1 MKKISRRS
9 FVKAAGSAAVLSM
22 LAACGGSS
30 SSTAASTA
38 STAASTAGAS
48 SAAAASFGPDTQA
61 IVDRGVLKVGVK
73 NAVQGFSFQ
82 DTLTG
87 EYKGLEDS
95 LAEMI
100 AEYLGVDVE
109 FTTVTAATRG
119 ELLDSG
125 DIDAVLATFTIT
137 EERKKSWD
145 FTTPYYTDYVSV
157 LVEDSNGI
165 KDLADLKD
173 KVVGVSSGS
182 TSARALVKAMIDA
195 GVLDGANFDADTF
208 NADTW
213 KEGISFRQ
221 YDDYPAISTALSAD
235 EVQGFCVDK
244 SILAIYKTE
253 GRSYVDAEF
262 SPAGVRRRH
271 QEGQRFLRRVRRAG
285 ARAGWPMVRWTSLI
299 KENGLELNR
308 PVVAIEGIERERS
321 VCHVWF
327 IFDGRME
334 QRFGTIS
341 DSFLLGL
348 GNTLQTAVC
357 ALALAFTIGALL
369 GLMATSGNQILKFVA
384 RVYVEFMQNTP
395 LLLQLCFLYYA
406 LAFAGLSLGVIRTG
420 IIALGV
426 YTGAYMGEVVRAAIE
441 AVPKGQFEAAQ
452 AQGFNYLQRMGYII
466 LPQSIPVMLPPMVNQ
481 VVNLFKN
488 TSCLYIVGG
497 ADLISVTYSFVTG
510 ASTGGA
516 YAPAYI
522 VCGLIFFVVCFPLST
537 LATRWEASLKARKG
551 RVNTTL
557 KTAAKV
563 ELKEAA

>member
-38 STAASTAGAS
+38 STAALGA
-48 SAAAASFGPDTQA
+48 DTQA

-100 AEYLGVDVE
+100 AEDLGVDVE

-165 KDLADLKD
+165 KDLAGLKD

-221 YDDYPAISTALSAD
+221 YDDYPAISTALSAN
-235 EVQGFCVDK
+235 EIQGFCVDK
-244 SILAIYKTE
+244 SILAIYKTD

-262 SPAGVRRRH
+262 SP
-271 QEGQRFLRRVRRAG
+271 QEYGIATKKGSDFSTLCDELVQ
-285 ARAGWPMVRWTSLI
+285 GWLADGTVESLI
-299 KENGLELNR
+299 KENGL
-308 PVVAIEGIERERS
+308 S
-321 VCHVWF
+321 
-327 IFDGRME
+327 
-334 QRFGTIS
+334 
-341 DSFLLGL
+341 
-348 GNTLQTAVC
+348 
-357 ALALAFTIGALL
+357 
-369 GLMATSGNQILKFVA
+369 
-384 RVYVEFMQNTP
+384 
-395 LLLQLCFLYYA
+395 
-406 LAFAGLSLGVIRTG
+406 
-420 IIALGV
+420 
-426 YTGAYMGEVVRAAIE
+426 
-441 AVPKGQFEAAQ
+441 
-452 AQGFNYLQRMGYII
+452 
-466 LPQSIPVMLPPMVNQ
+466 
-481 VVNLFKN
+481 
-488 TSCLYIVGG
+488 
-497 ADLISVTYSFVTG
+497 
-510 ASTGGA
+510 
-516 YAPAYI
+516 
-522 VCGLIFFVVCFPLST
+522 
-537 LATRWEASLKARKG
+537 
-551 RVNTTL
+551 
-557 KTAAKV
+557 
-563 ELKEAA
+563 

>member
-9 FVKAAGSAAVLSM
+9 FVKAAGSAAVLSL

-38 STAASTAGAS
+38 SSAAAGAS
-48 SAAAASFGPDTQA
+48 SAAAAAFGADTQA

-100 AEYLGVDVE
+100 ADYLGVDVE

-137 EERKKSWD
+137 DERKKSWD

-157 LVEDSNGI
+157 LVEDSSGI
-165 KDLADLKD
+165 KTLADLKD

-182 TSARALVKAMIDA
+182 TSARALVKAMIDE

-221 YDDYPAISTALSAD
+221 YDDYPAISTALSAG
-235 EVQGFCVDK
+235 EVQGFSVDK

-262 SPAGVRRRH
+262 SPQEYGVATKKGSDFSTVC
-271 QEGQRFLRRVRRAG
+271 EDLIS
-285 ARAGWPMVRWTSLI
+285 GWLADGTVESLI
-299 KENGLELNR
+299 KENGL
-308 PVVAIEGIERERS
+308 
-321 VCHVWF
+321 
-327 IFDGRME
+327 D
-334 QRFGTIS
+334 
-341 DSFLLGL
+341 
-348 GNTLQTAVC
+348 
-357 ALALAFTIGALL
+357 
-369 GLMATSGNQILKFVA
+369 
-384 RVYVEFMQNTP
+384 
-395 LLLQLCFLYYA
+395 
-406 LAFAGLSLGVIRTG
+406 
-420 IIALGV
+420 
-426 YTGAYMGEVVRAAIE
+426 
-441 AVPKGQFEAAQ
+441 
-452 AQGFNYLQRMGYII
+452 
-466 LPQSIPVMLPPMVNQ
+466 
-481 VVNLFKN
+481 
-488 TSCLYIVGG
+488 
-497 ADLISVTYSFVTG
+497 
-510 ASTGGA
+510 
-516 YAPAYI
+516 
-522 VCGLIFFVVCFPLST
+522 
-537 LATRWEASLKARKG
+537 
-551 RVNTTL
+551 
-557 KTAAKV
+557 
-563 ELKEAA
+563 

>member
-9 FVKAAGSAAVLSM
+9 FVKAAGSAAVLSL

-38 STAASTAGAS
+38 T
-48 SAAAASFGPDTQA
+48 SAAASGAASAASAAFGADTQA

-100 AEYLGVDVE
+100 ADYLGVDVE

-137 EERKKSWD
+137 DERKKSWD

-157 LVEDSNGI
+157 LVEDSSGI
-165 KDLADLKD
+165 KTLADLKD

-182 TSARALVKAMIDA
+182 TSARALVKAMIDE

-221 YDDYPAISTALSAD
+221 YDDYPAISTALSAG
-235 EVQGFCVDK
+235 EVQGFSVDK

-262 SPAGVRRRH
+262 SPQEYGVATKKGSDFSTVC
-271 QEGQRFLRRVRRAG
+271 EDLIS
-285 ARAGWPMVRWTSLI
+285 GWLADGTVESLI
-299 KENGLELNR
+299 KENGL
-308 PVVAIEGIERERS
+308 
-321 VCHVWF
+321 
-327 IFDGRME
+327 D
-334 QRFGTIS
+334 
-341 DSFLLGL
+341 
-348 GNTLQTAVC
+348 
-357 ALALAFTIGALL
+357 
-369 GLMATSGNQILKFVA
+369 
-384 RVYVEFMQNTP
+384 
-395 LLLQLCFLYYA
+395 
-406 LAFAGLSLGVIRTG
+406 
-420 IIALGV
+420 
-426 YTGAYMGEVVRAAIE
+426 
-441 AVPKGQFEAAQ
+441 
-452 AQGFNYLQRMGYII
+452 
-466 LPQSIPVMLPPMVNQ
+466 
-481 VVNLFKN
+481 
-488 TSCLYIVGG
+488 
-497 ADLISVTYSFVTG
+497 
-510 ASTGGA
+510 
-516 YAPAYI
+516 
-522 VCGLIFFVVCFPLST
+522 
-537 LATRWEASLKARKG
+537 
-551 RVNTTL
+551 
-557 KTAAKV
+557 
-563 ELKEAA
+563 